1 MIVADGTH
9 HPTSTGVIH
18 SRSMAGDH
26 SRVTIDMPYEE
37 HVNVNL
43 PVPTDDGVTLLGDA
57 KGYFVSWPTS
67 LLIFDDMVSTL
78 ILKYLT

>member
-1 MIVADGTH
+1 
-9 HPTSTGVIH
+9 
-18 SRSMAGDH
+18 
-26 SRVTIDMPYEE
+26 MPYDD

-67 LLIFDDMVSTL
+67 LLIFDDMVSSL